1 LNIIF
6 MGTPDFAVPS
16 LKLLANNHNV
26 LCAFSQPAR
35 PNGRGMKIKDS
46 PVEKA
51 AKDLNIQTLTPSSL
65 KNDDV
70 FSNFKELNPDI
81 VVVVA
86 YGLIL
91 PEKYLKIPKFGCIN
105 GHASLLPRWRGAAPI
120 QRAIE
125 AGDKKTGSCIML
137 MEKGMDTGPVILSRS
152 IDIYQSDNAQRI
164 HDKLSNIT
172 AEILIDAIKGYTI
185 GNIDPVPQKEIGIKY
200 ANKIEKAEAEID
212 WEEGSKEIY
221 NKIRAFDPFPGTFTF
236 LHNNLIKIVSSRL
249 GNNTHESEPG
259 TIIEVGKK
267 IIVACGKKTTLEI
280 VSLQKPGKKIISTIE
295 FLNGTKIMIGEKFGS
310 RE

>member
-1 LNIIF
+1 

-16 LKLLANNHNV
+16 LKLLANNHNI

-35 PNGRGMKIKDS
+35 PNGRGMKIKDT
-46 PVEKA
+46 PVGKA
-51 AKDLNIQTLTPSSL
+51 AKNLNIQTLTPSSL

-152 IDIYQSDNAQRI
+152 INISQSDNAQII

-185 GNIDPVPQKEIGIKY
+185 GNLDPVPQKEIGIKY

>member
-1 LNIIF
+1 

-16 LKLLANNHNV
+16 LKLLAAQYNILAV
-26 LCAFSQPAR
+26 YSQPPR
-35 PNGRGMKIKDS
+35 PNGRGMKTIES
-46 PVEKA
+46 PIQSI
-51 AKDLNIQTLTPSSL
+51 AKKLNLKTMTPHTLKS
-65 KNDDV
+65 DDV
-70 FSNFKELNPDI
+70 FEEYKKLKPDV

-91 PEKYLKIPKFGCIN
+91 PEKYLKIPKFGCVN
-105 GHASLLPRWRGAAPI
+105 GHASNLPRWRGAAPI

-125 AGDKKTGSCIML
+125 AGDTTSGSCIML

-152 IDIYQSDNAQRI
+152 FDIYQSDNAQRI

-172 AEILIDAIKGYTI
+172 AEILIDAIKGYTT
-185 GNIDPVPQKEIGIKY
+185 GNIDPVPQKEIGVKY

-212 WEEGSKEIY
+212 WEDGSKDIY

-249 GNNTHESEPG
+249 CNITHESEPG

-267 IIVACGKKTTLEI
+267 IIVACGKQTTLEI

>member
-1 LNIIF
+1 

-125 AGDKKTGSCIML
+125 AGDEKTGSCIMI

-152 IDIYQSDNAQRI
+152 INISQSDNAQII

-185 GNIDPVPQKEIGIKY
+185 GNIDPVLQKEIGIKY
-200 ANKIEKAEAEID
+200 ANKIDKAEAEIH

-236 LHNNLIKIVSSRL
+236 LNNNIIKIVSSRL

-259 TIIEVGKK
+259 TIIEVEKK
-267 IIVACGKKTTLEI
+267 IIVACGKQTTLEI
-280 VSLQKPGKKIISTIE
+280 VSLQKPGKKIISAIE

-310 RE
+310 RK

>member
-1 LNIIF
+1 

-125 AGDKKTGSCIML
+125 SGDKKTGSCIML

-185 GNIDPVPQKEIGIKY
+185 GNLDPVPQKEIGIKY

>member
-1 LNIIF
+1 

-91 PEKYLKIPKFGCIN
+91 REKYLKIPKFGCIN

-185 GNIDPVPQKEIGIKY
+185 GNIEPVPQKEIGIKY

-212 WEEGSKEIY
+212 WEDGSKEIY

-249 GNNTHESEPG
+249 CNITHESEPG